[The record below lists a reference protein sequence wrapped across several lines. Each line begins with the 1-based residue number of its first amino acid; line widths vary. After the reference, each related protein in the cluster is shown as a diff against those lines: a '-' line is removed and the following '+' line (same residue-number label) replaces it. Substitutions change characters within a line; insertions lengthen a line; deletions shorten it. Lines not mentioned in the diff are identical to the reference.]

1 MVPIMV
7 QLPNIFNI
15 FFVNYMPLPRDQ
27 CFVNEF
33 QCDKQSFDVD
43 CTMMEIKAFTKNG
56 FPPDSAEK
64 REQNDDGPR
73 SYNNNVMK

>member
-1 MVPIMV
+1 MVL

-15 FFVNYMPLPRDQ
+15 SYVNYMPLQRDQ

-33 QCDKQSFDVD
+33 QCDRQSFDVD

-56 FPPDSAEK
+56 VPQTLLG
-64 REQNDDGPR
+64 RENKMMMDPGAITIMQ
-73 SYNNNVMK
+73 